1 MAKLQASLIWPGFA
15 QGKYTV
21 KAKNCFLAVLNW
33 GNAAGPLPNWG
44 PFGYVPV
51 DPAGNGSFFFP
62 GMRSIPFDATH
73 IWAKCIGHDF
83 ATFED
88 ISEPIPEKMR
98 LVAADEFA
106 SRFSILTDLH
116 LSSKP
121 FRIRQAL
128 QATKND
134 VVLLL
139 GDSANDGLQEQFEA
153 LETCIDDLIPGKVIL
168 PVIGNHDILHSR
180 KADGDGCRNY
190 ATFQTRSLQNAEKR
204 GMSFERDPDSLAWA
218 TTIGTLDVIGLQC
231 VISERRFLFPE
242 RKQLEW
248 LENRLTAHRDSAWHL
263 ILCHAPLISHNP
275 LRSDGQPYLDK
286 DRQLQALIDRIGHCI
301 FLSGHTHISPN
312 TMKSSAEWDGLR
324 NNLYLNCGSVVD
336 TTTEHDESL
345 MSRDWKDGC
354 VTEITLSSDII
365 EIVTKSIRTGIYFPR
380 GYYRFTMTDNAE

>member
-1 MAKLQASLIWPGFA
+1 MLPGSVELGQCGRTIA
-15 QGKYTV
+15 E
-21 KAKNCFLAVLNW
+21 L
-33 GNAAGPLPNWG
+33 GPLRVCAGRPGWKRILFLPG
-44 PFGYVPV
+44 DAKHPLRCHTHMGKVYRARLRHLRGYFGTHSGKNAPCGRRRV
-51 DPAGNGSFFFP
+51 
-62 GMRSIPFDATH
+62 RESI
-73 IWAKCIGHDF
+73 
-83 ATFED
+83 
-88 ISEPIPEKMR
+88 
-98 LVAADEFA
+98 
-106 SRFSILTDLH
+106 SILTDLH

-139 GDSANDGLQEQFEA
+139 GDSASDGLQEQFEA